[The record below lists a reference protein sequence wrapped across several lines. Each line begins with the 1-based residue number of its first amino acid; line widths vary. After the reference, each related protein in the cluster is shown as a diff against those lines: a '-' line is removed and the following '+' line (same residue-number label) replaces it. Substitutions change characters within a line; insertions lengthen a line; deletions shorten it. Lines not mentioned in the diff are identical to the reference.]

1 MRLARKA
8 CFLTRQG
15 CQKPREPVYERHNPI
30 CQLWWPE
37 LMTQTIDDILS
48 DFELFDDWEDRYR
61 YLIDLGRRLEP
72 LPESSKGEANKV
84 RGCASQVWLETRR
97 VVGSDGKPRLHF
109 KGDSDAH
116 IVKGLVALILALF
129 DRKTAQEILTTNA
142 EDVFGKLQLAQH
154 LSAQRANGVRAM
166 VERIKAEARAA
177 AA

>member
-1 MRLARKA
+1 ML
-8 CFLTRQG
+8 
-15 CQKPREPVYERHNPI
+15 
-30 CQLWWPE
+30 
-37 LMTQTIDDILS
+37 QTIDDILS
-48 DFELFDDWEDRYR
+48 DFELFDDWDERYR

-72 LPESSKGEANKV
+72 LPEAARTDANKV
-84 RGCASQVWLETRR
+84 RGCASQVWLQTRR
-97 VVGSDGKPRLHF
+97 ITGNDGRTRLSF

-129 DRKTAQEILTTNA
+129 DGKTASEILATNA

-177 AA
+177 TAQA

>member
-1 MRLARKA
+1 
-8 CFLTRQG
+8 
-15 CQKPREPVYERHNPI
+15 
-30 CQLWWPE
+30 
-37 LMTQTIDDILS
+37 MTQTIDDILS
-48 DFELFDDWEDRYR
+48 DFDLFDDWDERYR

-72 LPESSKGEANKV
+72 LPDSAKTERNKV

-97 VVGSDGKPRLHF
+97 STDTGGRTRLSF

-129 DRKTAQEILTTNA
+129 DGKTPQDILSTNT

-177 AA
+177 AAV